1 MRRPFLLTDGRAT
14 ITGMTNPMTKILPAL
29 LALAMTTGA
38 ASAQQRT
45 FYDAG
50 GKVVGRSSTDS
61 SGTTTNY
68 DARGKVIRRRPATR
82 RRSTMPVVATLA
94 SSPQTAKCRAG

>member
-1 MRRPFLLTDGRAT
+1 
-14 ITGMTNPMTKILPAL
+14 MTKILPAL
-29 LALAMTTGA
+29 LSLAMMTGA

-50 GKVVGRSSTDS
+50 GKVVGRSATDS

-68 DARGKVIRRRPATR
+68 DARAGDHGETTTSK
-82 RRSTMPVVATLA
+82 RRSMM
-94 SSPQTAKCRAG
+94 RADAMSEGSARADECITWSRVPILCGNQ